1 MNIAALLAFTVF
13 ISILCCVVT
22 PKMPSYRAD
31 QSESWC
37 HATSAAP
44 MGRRLESA
52 QQSQAQNLGHLVCL
66 RSLTPYQLR
75 SLRTSFGLLSV
86 TRPSQLW
93 QLTGSTTN
101 ARLLKRPM
109 SLCDRVTQAS
119 GGAPIPIAGISG
131 LVSAT
136 CHTSQQP
143 RVGTHT
149 HTDRETHTHTHTDGR
164 TRARARAIE
173 SERESESESERERE
187 REGASGK

>member
-1 MNIAALLAFTVF
+1 MNIASLLAFTVF
-13 ISILCCVVT
+13 ISICCVVT

-75 SLRTSFGLLSV
+75 SLRTSFGLLSA

-136 CHTSQQP
+136 CHASQQP

-149 HTDRETHTHTHTDGR
+149 HTQTEKDRWP
-164 TRARARAIE
+164 RARARA
-173 SERESESESERERE
+173 SERER
-187 REGASGK
+187 RSLW